1 MEVAWREARVEKR
14 SGGED
19 GRFTEK
25 AKTWYEK
32 GSGSFRMVS
41 VDWTFRDPCIV
52 IQRRCRSLEGRI
64 LVIQFDG

>member
-19 GRFTEK
+19 GRLTEK

-41 VDWTFRDPCIV
+41 VDWTLGDPCIA
-52 IQRRCRSLEGRI
+52 IQ
-64 LVIQFDG
+64 

>member
-1 MEVAWREARVEKR
+1 MEVAWREARVEKQ

-41 VDWTFRDPCIV
+41 VDWPLRDPCVV
-52 IQRRCRSLEGRI
+52 IQ
-64 LVIQFDG
+64 

>member
-19 GRFTEK
+19 GRLIEK

-41 VDWTFRDPCIV
+41 VDWTLGDPCIA
-52 IQRRCRSLEGRI
+52 IQ
-64 LVIQFDG
+64 

>member
-32 GSGSFRMVS
+32 GSGSFRMFSSKLTPLAWLQDQV
-41 VDWTFRDPCIV
+41 
-52 IQRRCRSLEGRI
+52 
-64 LVIQFDG
+64 